1 MKFRG
6 KSFVLSMG
14 MLTFLLSAGLGY
26 AIGNY
31 WFHKVGFTYDD
42 TDVASG
48 NPETIRQV
56 AAVYDFLLKT
66 QAMDS
71 CGILKYRLPIY
82 AKEQQQLLRSLC
94 QQNFFV
100 SINLHSEL
108 KKGTTTD
115 YLKGIITLG
124 TLSRLLREMSRQQSI
139 PDDIPLVNIISAMTV
154 WHLTL
159 PKGFIPAS
167 EHMNRRSLVELHS
180 RMLSE

>member
-1 MKFRG
+1 
-6 KSFVLSMG
+6 MG
-14 MLTFLLSAGLGY
+14 MLTFLLSAVLGY
-26 AIGNY
+26 VLGNY

-56 AAVYDFLLKT
+56 AGVYDFLLKT
-66 QAMDS
+66 RALAA
-71 CGILKYRLPIY
+71 CGVLKYRVPIY

-108 KKGTTTD
+108 KQGTTTD

-124 TLSRLLREMSRQQSI
+124 TLSRLLREMSRKQSI
-139 PDDIPLVNIISAMTV
+139 PDDIPLVNIISAITV